1 MAQVDF
7 AVAFVVIF
15 IMVSYSVFFVSN
27 NLKQDFDHFNI
38 MEMEETAD
46 SMVSQLFYSSDNNS
60 LVTNLKKMEI
70 LFEEVG
76 NYQHTENLVV
86 SMGQVTDPGVYDL
99 MMNEIPSSYANG
111 NISFDLSFS
120 ENEKKYVN
128 IIYGGSAENVSYN
141 NNGNVTANI
150 LFEGDVP
157 VLSQEKCDSLKS
169 IPYDNSTDVFGVSNF
184 RIDNY
189 CVYGENPPEVANI
202 IVRQIPMIIQDQN
215 NSLYTDYVIL
225 MVW

>member
-38 MEMEETAD
+38 MELEETAD
-46 SMVSQLFYSSDNNS
+46 SMVSQMFYNLDNNS
-60 LVTNLKKMEI
+60 LVTSLKKIEI

-76 NYQHTENLVV
+76 DYQHTENLVV
-86 SMGQVTDPGVYDL
+86 SIGQVTDPGVYDL
-99 MMNEIPSSYANG
+99 SMNEIPSSYANG

-120 ENEKKYVN
+120 GNGTKYVN
-128 IIYGGSAENVSYN
+128 IIYDGTAENVSYTN
-141 NNGNVTANI
+141 VGNVTANI
-150 LFEGDVP
+150 LFEGEVS
-157 VLSQEKCDSLKS
+157 VLSQEKCDLLKS
-169 IPYDNSTDVFGVSNF
+169 IPYDDSKNIFGVSNF

-189 CVYGENPPEVANI
+189 CVYGENPPDVANI

-215 NSLYTDYVIL
+215 NSLYTDYVTL
-225 MVW
+225 KVW